1 MAWDR
6 KTSIGLNADL
16 WRRVRMRAAQEDAPI
31 KEVLE
36 RALRAYL
43 KTKPRPRKEKR

>member
-1 MAWDR
+1 MAGDR
-6 KTSIGLNADL
+6 KTSIGLNAEL
-16 WRRVRMRAAQEDAPI
+16 WRRVRLRAAQEDVPL

-43 KTKPRPRKEKR
+43 KTKPKKEGR